1 MKVFLQSKTSNQ
13 QLKSFQMSLVGREV
27 VLGVGGGI
35 AAYKSCELL
44 RRLQD
49 RGYLITV
56 VPTPSSLNFVG
67 KATWEALSGR
77 PVNTQVWENVHT
89 VPHISLAESTNFFV
103 IAPATADLIA
113 RLAAG
118 RADDLL
124 TNLVLASDAPKM
136 LVPAMHPSMWLDP
149 ATVAN
154 VATLRSRGFMIMDPD
169 VGRLTG
175 KDIGPGRFPE
185 VPSIIE
191 RFDELTGNV
200 QDLKGKRVLVTAGGT
215 REAIDPVR
223 FIGNKSSGKQG
234 IAIALAA
241 RNRGAHV
248 HLIAANFDTTSLE
261 GIEVSNVESAADMH
275 KVLLEQFT
283 TCDILIMSAAV
294 ADAKPK
300 NFSLEKIKKALL
312 GSIELEE
319 NPDLLAS
326 VASSKKNQIV
336 IGFAAETKDHLQEA
350 RRKLEAKGLDLI
362 YVNDVTGGAIFG
374 QDQTMGTML
383 LRNDADIAVKEVSKD
398 ALGNLL
404 LDQAIRQLG

>member
-1 MKVFLQSKTSNQ
+1 MS
-13 QLKSFQMSLVGREV
+13 QLGPEI

-35 AAYKSCELL
+35 SAYKSCELL

-49 RGYLITV
+49 RGYQVTV

-77 PVNTQVWENVHT
+77 PVNVQVWENVHT
-89 VPHISLAESTNFFV
+89 VPHISLAEQSEYFV

-124 TNLVLASDAPKM
+124 TNLVLASNSPKM

-154 VATLRSRGFMIMDPD
+154 VQTLRDRGFKVMEPD

-175 KDIGPGRFPE
+175 SDEGQGRFPE
-185 VPSIIE
+185 TASIVKE
-191 RFDELTGNV
+191 FDGLTGNIS
-200 QDLKGKRVLVTAGGT
+200 DLVGIRVLVTAGGT
-215 REAIDPVR
+215 RESIDPVR
-223 FIGNKSSGKQG
+223 FIGNRSSGKQG

-241 RNRGAHV
+241 KKRGALV
-248 HLIAANFDTTSLE
+248 HLIAANIDEKDVKGIQTTHVVSTQE
-261 GIEVSNVESAADMH
+261 MHEV
-275 KVLLEQFT
+275 LTEQFPQ
-283 TCDILIMSAAV
+283 CDILIMSAAV
-294 ADAKPK
+294 ADARPK
-300 NFSLEKIKKALL
+300 LVSFEKIKKSLL
-312 GSIELEE
+312 GTIELTP
-319 NPDLLAS
+319 NTDLIAEM
-326 VASSKKNQIV
+326 SKSKTNQLM
-336 IGFAAETKDHLQEA
+336 IGFAAETKDHLQES
-350 RRKLEAKGLDLI
+350 RRKMESKGLDLI
-362 YVNDVTGGAIFG
+362 YVNDVSGGAIFG
-374 QDQTMGTML
+374 KDETMGTIL
-383 LRNDADIAVKEVSKD
+383 TRNGADIAVKEVSKD

>member
-1 MKVFLQSKTSNQ
+1 
-13 QLKSFQMSLVGREV
+13 MSLKGREV

-35 AAYKSCELL
+35 AAYKSCDVL

-49 RGYLITV
+49 RGYAVTV

-77 PVNTQVWENVHT
+77 PANTQVWENVHT
-89 VPHISLAESTNFFV
+89 VPHIALADSADYFL

-124 TNLVLASDAPKM
+124 TNLVLASDVPKM

-149 ATVAN
+149 ATVSN
-154 VATLRSRGFMIMDPD
+154 VQTLRTRGFIVMDPD

-175 KDIGPGRFPE
+175 NDLGPGRFPE
-185 VPSIIE
+185 TSSILE
-191 RFDELTGNV
+191 KFDALTGNI
-200 QDLKGKRVLVTAGGT
+200 QDLKGKRILVTAGGT

-241 RNRGAHV
+241 RDRGAIV
-248 HLIAANFDTTSLE
+248 HLIAANFDTSKLD
-261 GIEVSNVESAADMH
+261 GIEISKVESTADMQ
-275 KVLLEQFT
+275 KVLSQQFPL
-283 TCDILIMSAAV
+283 CDVLIMSAAV
-294 ADAKPK
+294 ADARPK
-300 NFSLEKIKKALL
+300 SMSMDKIKKALF
-312 GSIELEE
+312 GSVDLEE

-326 VASSKKNQIV
+326 LAASKKGQLIF
-336 IGFAAETKDHLQEA
+336 GFAAETKDHLQEA

-362 YVNDVTGGAIFG
+362 YVNDVSGGAIFG
-374 QDQTMGTML
+374 QDQTMGTIL

>member
-1 MKVFLQSKTSNQ
+1 
-13 QLKSFQMSLVGREV
+13 MSLLGREV
-27 VLGVGGGI
+27 ILGVGGGI

-49 RGYLITV
+49 RGYLLTV

-77 PVNTQVWENVHT
+77 PVNTQVWESVHT
-89 VPHISLAESTNFFV
+89 VPHIALAERANFFL

-113 RLAAG
+113 RIAQG

-124 TNLVLASDAPKM
+124 TNLILASDVPKM
-136 LVPAMHPSMWLDP
+136 IVPAMHPSMWLDP

-154 VATLRSRGFMIMDPD
+154 VKTLRDRGYLVMDPE

-175 KDIGPGRFPE
+175 DDIGPGRFPE
-185 VPSIIE
+185 VPSIIHN
-191 RFDELTGNV
+191 FDQMTGQT

-234 IAIALAA
+234 IAIAKAAAA
-241 RNRGAHV
+241 RGADV
-248 HLIAANFDTTSLE
+248 HLIAANFDTDSLS
-261 GIEVSNVESAADMH
+261 GIHITKVESTSDM
-275 KVLLEQFT
+275 KQALDSNFDQ
-283 TCDILIMSAAV
+283 CDILIMSAAV
-294 ADAKPK
+294 ADARPK
-300 NFSLEKIKKALL
+300 SSAIDKIKKAFL

-319 NPDLLAS
+319 NPDLIATVS
-326 VASSKKNQIV
+326 ARKSHQVIV
-336 IGFAAETKDHLQEA
+336 GFAAETKDHLQEA
-350 RRKLEAKGLDLI
+350 RRKLESKGLDLI
-362 YVNDVTGGAIFG
+362 YVNDVSGGAIFG
-374 QDQTMGTML
+374 QDQTMGTIL

-404 LDQAIRQLG
+404 LDHAIRQLG

>member
-1 MKVFLQSKTSNQ
+1 
-13 QLKSFQMSLVGREV
+13 MSLIGREV

-49 RGYLITV
+49 RGYSITV

-89 VPHISLAESTNFFV
+89 VPHIAIAESANFFL

-154 VATLRSRGFMIMDPD
+154 VATLRSRGFLIMDPD

-185 VPSIIE
+185 VPAIIE
-191 RFDELTGNV
+191 RFDSLTGNV

-234 IAIALAA
+234 IAVALAA
-241 RNRGAHV
+241 RNRGAQV
-248 HLIAANFDTTSLE
+248 HLIAANFDTSDLV
-261 GIEVSNVESAADMH
+261 GIEVSKVESAADMQ
-275 KVLLEQFT
+275 KVLAEQFHQ
-283 TCDILIMSAAV
+283 CDILVMSAAV
-294 ADAKPK
+294 ADARPK
-300 NFSLEKIKKALL
+300 NSSVEKIKKALL

-326 VASSKKNQIV
+326 IASIKQDQVIV
-336 IGFAAETKDHLQEA
+336 GFAAETKDHLQEA

-374 QDQTMGTML
+374 QDKTMGTIL

>member
-1 MKVFLQSKTSNQ
+1 MS
-13 QLKSFQMSLVGREV
+13 QLGPEI

-49 RGYLITV
+49 RGYQVTV

-77 PVNTQVWENVHT
+77 PVNVQVWENVHT
-89 VPHISLAESTNFFV
+89 VPHISLAEQSEYFV

-124 TNLVLASDAPKM
+124 TNLVLASNSPKM

-154 VATLRSRGFMIMDPD
+154 VQTLRDRGFKVMEPE

-175 KDIGPGRFPE
+175 SDEGQGRFPE
-185 VPSIIE
+185 TASIVKE
-191 RFDELTGNV
+191 FDELTGNIS
-200 QDLKGKRVLVTAGGT
+200 DLVGKRVLVTAGGT
-215 REAIDPVR
+215 RENIDPVR
-223 FIGNKSSGKQG
+223 FIGNRSSGKQG

-241 RNRGAHV
+241 KRRGALV
-248 HLIAANFDTTSLE
+248 HLIAANVDEKDVRGIQTTHV
-261 GIEVSNVESAADMH
+261 VSTQEMH
-275 KVLLEQFT
+275 EALTEQFPQ
-283 TCDILIMSAAV
+283 CDILIMSAAV
-294 ADAKPK
+294 ADARPK
-300 NFSLEKIKKALL
+300 LVSFEKIKKTLL
-312 GSIELEE
+312 GTIELTP
-319 NPDLLAS
+319 NTDLIAEM
-326 VASSKKNQIV
+326 SKSKTNQLM
-336 IGFAAETKDHLQEA
+336 IGFAAETRDHLQEA
-350 RRKLEAKGLDLI
+350 RRKMESKGLDLI
-362 YVNDVTGGAIFG
+362 YVNDVSGGAIFG
-374 QDQTMGTML
+374 KDKTMGTIL
-383 LRNDADIAVKEVSKD
+383 TRNGADIAVKEVSKD

>member
-1 MKVFLQSKTSNQ
+1 
-13 QLKSFQMSLVGREV
+13 MSLKGREV

-49 RGYLITV
+49 RGYAVTV

-67 KATWEALSGR
+67 SATWEALSGR

-89 VPHISLAESTNFFV
+89 VPHIALAESANFFL

-124 TNLVLASDAPKM
+124 TNLVLASDVPKM

-154 VATLRSRGFMIMDPD
+154 VQTLRSRGFIVMDPE

-175 KDIGPGRFPE
+175 NDIGPGRFPE
-185 VPSIIE
+185 TPSILE
-191 RFDELTGNV
+191 KFDALTGNI
-200 QDLKGKRVLVTAGGT
+200 QDFKGKRVLVTAGGT

-234 IAIALAA
+234 VAIALAA
-241 RNRGAHV
+241 RDRGAIV
-248 HLIAANFDTTSLE
+248 HLVAANFDTSTLD
-261 GIEVSNVESAADMH
+261 GIEISKVESAADMQQ
-275 KVLLEQFT
+275 VLSQQFPL
-283 TCDILIMSAAV
+283 CDVLIMSAAV
-294 ADAKPK
+294 ADARPK
-300 NFSLEKIKKALL
+300 KMSLEKIKKALL

-326 VASSKKNQIV
+326 LAASKNGQLI

-362 YVNDVTGGAIFG
+362 YVNDVSGGAIFG
-374 QDQTMGTML
+374 QDQTMGTIL
-383 LRNDADIAVKEVSKD
+383 LRNEADIAVKEVSKD
-398 ALGNLL
+398 ALSNTL